1 MLAKKLYNHNTNEKN
16 TEISSLQE
24 NIILLSEKSIDLKED
39 LEMFHTKMRFSIP
52 KSDKSAIRILLQIAE
67 QLGETI
73 GNTSDCLHISIDCD
87 PHHIQ

>member
-1 MLAKKLYNHNTNEKN
+1 MFLGAEGGLRVLPSTWLSALPAQNDLRTLAKKLYNHNTNEKN

-52 KSDKSAIRILLQIAE
+52 TRRSSCITHD
-67 QLGETI
+67 
-73 GNTSDCLHISIDCD
+73 
-87 PHHIQ
+87 